1 MPALEKFAEKHN
13 LKIVTIADLIK
24 YRLEHEDIIEQTV
37 TADMP
42 TALGDFTITGFLNKA
57 DGRQAAAL
65 VKGDISE
72 DETVL
77 VRVQSQCLTG
87 DVFASDMCDCRE
99 KLQNAMKRIN
109 REGKGVVLY
118 LYQDTGKSGFLNA
131 PEGSLIPHEHK
142 ESQLKD
148 YGFGAMILKRLGLKK
163 IKLLTDSPKIMKCIS
178 VYGLEIE

>member
-1 MPALEKFAEKHN
+1 
-13 LKIVTIADLIK
+13 
-24 YRLEHEDIIEQTV
+24 
-37 TADMP
+37 
-42 TALGDFTITGFLNKA
+42 
-57 DGRQAAAL
+57 
-65 VKGDISE
+65 
-72 DETVL
+72 
-77 VRVQSQCLTG
+77 
-87 DVFASDMCDCRE
+87 
-99 KLQNAMKRIN
+99 MKRIN

-178 VYGLEIE
+178 AYGLEIE